1 MIFCSGY
8 QSLVVKENVCE
19 GGQYWTINL
28 NDIRDDEALTNIVLC
43 DVKFNPSTAEAQ
55 RNDLLPMLTA
65 QVKDGKG
72 KRNHIPQIL

>member
-1 MIFCSGY
+1 M
-8 QSLVVKENVCE
+8 
-19 GGQYWTINL
+19 
-28 NDIRDDEALTNIVLC
+28 VLC

-72 KRNHIPQIL
+72 KGITFPIYYNGPYWNLLNIVNLMYFGRL